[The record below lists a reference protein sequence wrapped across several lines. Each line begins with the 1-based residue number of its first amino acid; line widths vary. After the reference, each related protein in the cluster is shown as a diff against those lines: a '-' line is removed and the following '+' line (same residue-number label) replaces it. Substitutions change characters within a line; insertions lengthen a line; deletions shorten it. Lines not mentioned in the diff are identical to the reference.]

1 MSNSQTDAMTTA
13 VKTLEQRAREAAEAN
28 VTESKPI
35 NKRFYAVGWR
45 DGYLAAAKEAEQE
58 IAALSKVVALADA
71 LAGGFERAVA
81 SRNPVSGMQVSPS
94 GDFISCAQLPS
105 AIKRMGWWAREIR
118 AAGDG
123 RRLTQTTP
131 EVERLRA
138 RVAELEGMVPRWVL
152 ENESALLNE
161 QGWSV
166 SETDKLGNGP
176 RLWLMV
182 PPIPL
187 QNNNNAH
194 KQGA

>member
-71 LAGGFERAVA
+71 LAGEFERAVA

-118 AAGDG
+118 AAGEG

-138 RVAELEGMVPRWVL
+138 RVAELEGYLSKAQV
-152 ENESALLNE
+152 ALVYFTRVRGDRILDRDCN
-161 QGWSV
+161 
-166 SETDKLGNGP
+166 
-176 RLWLMV
+176 WLMLDSDMKEA
-182 PPIPL
+182 II
-187 QNNNNAH
+187 NAH
-194 KQGA
+194 NKEHND